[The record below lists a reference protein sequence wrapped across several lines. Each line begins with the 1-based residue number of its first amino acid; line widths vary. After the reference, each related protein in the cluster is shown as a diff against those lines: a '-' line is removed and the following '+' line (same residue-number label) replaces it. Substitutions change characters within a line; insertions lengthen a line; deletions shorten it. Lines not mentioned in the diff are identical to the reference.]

1 MMVATV
7 YASHALNAMFPH
19 YTFQTKTTV
28 IDLFYGTFTNTMPT
42 AAIFLLLTSA
52 ALHALWNLLL
62 KRSQEKYSAMGWQV
76 IISGVF
82 AFFLLLFTGLPPR
95 SMWTFALISM
105 ALEAVYFILLSN
117 AYSDHD
123 FSLVYPIARGTAP
136 AFLMLWSILFLREK
150 PTAAGMLGIS
160 MIVAGM
166 VIIGATSLLQNRGS
180 RLHIKGVVVA
190 LSVAL
195 IISLYTLIDGTAVKH
210 GPPLPYA
217 LTMFMFVPALTTAYN
232 VRRLG
237 WRQFAA
243 AWNGPRIPLILAAV
257 LGVVAYLLALIAY
270 SFAPLSYSGA
280 IREVSVVI
288 GTFLGWQF
296 LREPMGGTRVLG
308 AAVIFAGILV
318 IAMFG

>member
-1 MMVATV
+1 
-7 YASHALNAMFPH
+7 
-19 YTFQTKTTV
+19 
-28 IDLFYGTFTNTMPT
+28 MPI
-42 AAIFLLLTSA
+42 AAILLLLGSA
-52 ALHALWNLLL
+52 SLHALWNLLL
-62 KRSQEKYSAMGWQV
+62 KRSQEKYIAMGWQV
-76 IISGVF
+76 LLSGVL

-95 SMWTFALISM
+95 SMWLLALISM

-150 PTAAGMLGIS
+150 PTVGGMLGIS

-166 VIIGATSLLQNRGS
+166 VTIGATSLIKNRGS
-180 RLHIKGVVVA
+180 RLHIKGVIVA

-195 IISLYTLIDGTAVKH
+195 IISLYTLIDGTAVKR
-210 GPPLPYA
+210 GPALPYA
-217 LTMFMFVPALTTAYN
+217 LTMFMFVPVLTTAYN
-232 VRRLG
+232 VRRFG
-237 WRQFAA
+237 WEQFIS
-243 AWNGPRIPLILAAV
+243 AWRGPRIPLILAAI

-296 LREPMGGTRVLG
+296 LREPMGGTRVIG
-308 AAVIFAGILV
+308 AAIIFAGILV